1 MKVCYAKFLPHD
13 FLECH
18 TNDAINV
25 LKSMKTS
32 FKWLEELFPRV
43 WELSFYSV
51 LLHDLGKCASGF
63 QRDPRKWGYR
73 HEVLSTSFTAF
84 LDLPEDER
92 NLIALSILTHHRT
105 LDELEEILPSGE
117 HRREFEE
124 KVEELFQNRDYIEE
138 IFFERVPYWELYFF
152 GRRKDLFN
160 PPNDW
165 ADLVE
170 GYDFDPL
177 LSWYERNAGK
187 YWSEL
192 VFLRGILNASD
203 HLASAGELGVR
214 LLSDIKAAVESRI
227 PPERWRPLQ
236 RQAGETEGNLILRAP
251 TGYGKTEA
259 SLLWV
264 DRNAFRTKRGV
275 TSRIFYVLPYKASI
289 NAMHSRLLGLFK
301 EPELV
306 GVLYSS
312 SNFYLYSSELEYR
325 RLSSLYRKIYTPL
338 KITTPFQLMK
348 SFFGVGF
355 PEMGLTELTG
365 SLLIFDEIHAYEPNV
380 LGIILAMLELLK
392 RRRAKTLVMSAT
404 MPEFLEELLREV
416 LKPHLLSTP
425 SEETDRFTRH
435 RVNVID
441 GSMDSI
447 EELLAEVNAHGP
459 VLIACNTVSRA
470 MEVYSHLRD
479 RYNAMLLHSRFTY
492 GDREEKEKKLL
503 ASLGDY
509 DVVVATQV
517 VEVSLD
523 ISFSTIITEPAPLD
537 ALIQR
542 FGRVNRRGF
551 GNPRDV
557 YILTTGGE
565 GDGKIYPMEVIGES
579 LKLLKE
585 LNEKPLLESRVQE
598 LVTREYEPIADKLT
612 DEVLTYRE
620 QAIELFN
627 NLKPLKGSESERR
640 FYGMFHGLEAVPG
653 SYQDRVLELISRGR
667 SIEVHRYLVP
677 VPLWLFRSESDAFH
691 RLSDGGSGKYII
703 VAELEYSPELGLLR
717 EPASGGE
724 TM

>member
-1 MKVCYAKFLPHD
+1 MKVCYAKFIPHD

-18 TNDAINV
+18 INDAINV

-73 HEVLSTSFTAF
+73 HEVLSTPFTAF
-84 LDLPEDER
+84 LDLPGDER

-105 LDELEEILPSGE
+105 LDELEEILPGGE
-117 HRREFEE
+117 HRGEFEE

-165 ADLVE
+165 AELVE

-177 LSWYERNAGK
+177 LSWYERNARK

-214 LLSDIKAAVESRI
+214 LLSDIKAAVESRV
-227 PPERWRPLQ
+227 PPERWRLLQ

-259 SLLWV
+259 SLLWAN
-264 DRNAFRTKRGV
+264 RNASLTKKGV
-275 TSRIFYVLPYKASI
+275 ASRIFYVLPYKASI
-289 NAMHSRLLGLFK
+289 NAMHSRLLALFR

-306 GVLYSS
+306 GVLHSS
-312 SNFYLYSSELEYR
+312 SSFYLYSSELEYK

-338 KITTPFQLMK
+338 KVTTPFQLMK
-348 SFFGVGF
+348 PFFGVGF

-380 LGIILAMLELLK
+380 LGIILAMLELLMRK
-392 RRRAKTLVMSAT
+392 KAKTLVMSAT

-425 SEETDRFTRH
+425 SEEADRFTRH

-459 VLIACNTVSRA
+459 VLIACNTISRA

-479 RYNAMLLHSRFTY
+479 RYNSMLLHSRFTY

-503 ASLGDY
+503 ANLRDY

-565 GDGKIYPMEVIGES
+565 GDRRIYPMEVVRES
-579 LKLLKE
+579 LKLLEE
-585 LNEKPLLESRVQE
+585 LNGKPLLESRVPE
-598 LVTREYEPIADKLT
+598 LVTRAYEPIADKLT

-620 QAIELFN
+620 QALELFN
-627 NLKPLKGSESERR
+627 SLKPLKGSESEEQ
-640 FYGMFHGLEAVPG
+640 FYEMFQGLEAVPG
-653 SYQDRVLELISRGR
+653 VYQDRVLELINRGR
-667 SIEVHRYLVP
+667 SIEVHRHLVP

-691 RLSDGGSGKYII
+691 RLSDRGSGKYVL

-724 TM
+724 VL

>member
-25 LKSMKTS
+25 LKSMKNS

-73 HEVLSTSFTAF
+73 HEVLSAPFTAF

-92 NLIALSILTHHRT
+92 NLIALAILTHHRT
-105 LDELEEILPSGE
+105 LDELEEILPGGE
-117 HRREFEE
+117 HRGEFKE

-138 IFFERVPYWELYFF
+138 IFFERVPYLELYFF
-152 GRRKDLFN
+152 GRRKGLFN

-165 ADLVE
+165 AE
-170 GYDFDPL
+170 RIECYDFNSL
-177 LSWYERNAGK
+177 LRWYERNSRK
-187 YWSEL
+187 YWNEL

-214 LLSDIKAAVESRI
+214 LLSDIKTAVESQV
-227 PPERWRPLQ
+227 PPERWRPIQ
-236 RQAGETEGNLILRAP
+236 KQAGETEGNLILRAP

-259 SLLWV
+259 SLLWAN
-264 DRNAFRTKRGV
+264 RNAFRTKKGV
-275 TSRIFYVLPYKASI
+275 ASRVFYVLPYKASI
-289 NAMHSRLLGLFK
+289 NAMHSRLLALFR

-306 GVLYSS
+306 GVLHSS
-312 SNFYLYSSELEYR
+312 SAFYLYSSELEYR

-338 KITTPFQLMK
+338 KVTTPFQLMK
-348 SFFGVGF
+348 PFFGVGF

-380 LGIILAMLELLK
+380 LGIILAMLELLM
-392 RRRAKTLVMSAT
+392 RRKAKTFVMSAT
-404 MPEFLEELLREV
+404 LPEFLEELLREV

-425 SEETDRFTRH
+425 PDEADRFTRH

-447 EELLAEVNAHGP
+447 RELLEGVNTDGP

-470 MEVYSHLRD
+470 IEVYSRLSEDH
-479 RYNAMLLHSRFTY
+479 NAMLLHSRFTY
-492 GDREEKEKKLL
+492 GDREEKERKLL
-503 ASLGDY
+503 TNLEDY

-557 YILTTGGE
+557 YVLTTGGE
-565 GDGKIYPMEVIGES
+565 GDRRIYPMEVVRES
-579 LKLLKE
+579 LKLLEE
-585 LNEKPLLESRVQE
+585 LNGKPLLESRVPE
-598 LVTREYEPIADKLT
+598 LVTRAYEPIVDRLT

-620 QAIELFN
+620 QAFELFN
-627 NLKPLKGSESERR
+627 SLKPLKSGESERQ
-640 FYGMFHGLEAVPG
+640 FYEMFHGLEAVPG
-653 SYQDRVLELISRGR
+653 VYQDRVLELINRGR

-691 RLSDGGSGKYII
+691 RLSDRGSGKYII
-703 VAELEYSPELGLLR
+703 VSELEYNPELGLLR

-724 TM
+724 VL